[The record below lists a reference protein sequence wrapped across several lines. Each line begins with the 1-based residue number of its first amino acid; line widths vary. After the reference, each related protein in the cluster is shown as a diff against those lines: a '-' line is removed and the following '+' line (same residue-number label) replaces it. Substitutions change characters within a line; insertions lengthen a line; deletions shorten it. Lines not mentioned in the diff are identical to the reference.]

1 MMGNEAIA
9 IGALEGGVS
18 YCSGYPGNPS
28 SEIIETLLSK
38 KNKHDIVV
46 EWSINE
52 IVALEAAAA
61 FSFTGLRSMVT
72 MKQNG
77 INVCFDFL
85 QTVSQNELKGG
96 LLVVVCDDPGPL
108 SSSNEEDS
116 RHFARIAQIPLLEP
130 STPQEA
136 KDMTSWLLDFSSRIG
151 VPCMLRS
158 VSRLSHGRGSVLIK
172 EVPKNK
178 KTPVF
183 DTSNPL
189 VGQPHL
195 VAINRSILMRKMKKV
210 QEEFDQS
217 PFNNYEGP
225 ENAPF
230 LIIATGMGALYAK
243 EAVDILGLDGKI
255 GILKIG
261 TSWPLPAGLLRHHLR
276 HAREVLFVEETDPFI
291 EEHVKAFYAG
301 ERNDKEKIRFYGKH
315 TGEVAGLYGPGVGE
329 VNTDI
334 ICDAL
339 RQIHKLEAHKNT
351 TYEKKA
357 IELAQRLL
365 VQRELSFCP
374 GCPHRASFWAIKVA
388 LDLDGRDG
396 FVVGDI
402 GCYGMA
408 NGATGFNQVKTLHCM
423 GSGMGHISGFDK
435 LKDFGF
441 NQPVVAVAGDSTFYH
456 AGIPALINAKFN
468 NATALFI
475 ILDNGVTAMTGFQI
489 NPASC
494 FVPLSEPLNPIP
506 IEELTRGLGIQT
518 TVLDPV
524 EDINKAIETIYDGLQ
539 KEDGVRV
546 IIFRHICSTYEN
558 KIVKERLRYAIVDE
572 KKCIGEKC
580 GCDRFCSRILNC
592 PSIQY
597 DYTNEKAYIDETC
610 IGCGLCSQLCPQGAI
625 RIVEKGEKSKG

>member
-1 MMGNEAIA
+1 MNKNSILMMGNEAIA

-116 RHFARIAQIPLLEP
+116 RHFANSTDSSIGAF
-130 STPQEA
+130 TPQEG
-136 KDMTSWLLDFSSRIG
+136 KGYDFLVVRFLSRIG

-158 VSRLSHGRGSVLIK
+158 VPPFPWSWECINKRSA
-172 EVPKNK
+172 KNK
-178 KTPVF
+178 RPQF
-183 DTSNPL
+183 LIPRIHW

-489 NPASC
+489 NPAKLFCSS
-494 FVPLSEPLNPIP
+494 SEPLNPIP
-506 IEELTRGLGIQT
+506 IEELTRGLGI
-518 TVLDPV
+518 
-524 EDINKAIETIYDGLQ
+524 
-539 KEDGVRV
+539 
-546 IIFRHICSTYEN
+546 
-558 KIVKERLRYAIVDE
+558 RLL
-572 KKCIGEKC
+572 
-580 GCDRFCSRILNC
+580 SLT
-592 PSIQY
+592 Q
-597 DYTNEKAYIDETC
+597 
-610 IGCGLCSQLCPQGAI
+610 
-625 RIVEKGEKSKG
+625 